1 MRPDK
6 FGMENAANRG
16 GYAKPEEGS
25 IEEARQNF
33 QRELD
38 RAIHNGDF
46 SLAKHAL
53 NELEGVRKK
62 SV

>member
-1 MRPDK
+1 
-6 FGMENAANRG
+6 MENAANRG